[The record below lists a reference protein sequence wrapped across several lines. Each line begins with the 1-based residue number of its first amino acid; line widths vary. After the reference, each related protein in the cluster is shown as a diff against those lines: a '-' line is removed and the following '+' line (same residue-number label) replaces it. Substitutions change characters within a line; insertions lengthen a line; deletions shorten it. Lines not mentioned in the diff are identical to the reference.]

1 MSLITDEIFYNAL
14 RADEQLME
22 ATKGRIMS
30 TCIEVAPTEQ
40 DNTPMPYIIVM
51 FDGMQNDGATK
62 DDLEGDF
69 DNVTVSIEIVAESR
83 KEVGLLARMA
93 RQAVR
98 NYFNDMTAD
107 DDDFIKMPEDYQLS
121 ASGVAWDWTRPCY
134 YQTLTYQCTTDND
147 TQ

>member
-40 DNTPMPYIIVM
+40 DNTPMPYIIVT
-51 FDGMQNDGATK
+51 FDGMQNDGSTK

-69 DNVTVSIEIVAESR
+69 DSVTVSIEIAAESR
-83 KEVGLLARMA
+83 KEVGQLSLMV

-98 NYFNDMTAD
+98 DYFRDPDED
-107 DDDFIKMPEDYQLS
+107 DSDEVPTDYQLS

-134 YQTLTYQCTTDND
+134 YQTLTYQCTTEND